1 MHWRIVRGCIAGMPG
16 MFMSTV
22 ISHKPSLKFGAAIAA
37 PAPNA
42 NIDAAQVT
50 IIVLSGMVFSFD

>member
-1 MHWRIVRGCIAGMPG
+1 MHCRIVRGCMAGMPG

-37 PAPNA
+37 VAPNA
-42 NIDAAQVT
+42 NVDAAQAT
-50 IIVLSGMVFSFD
+50 IIVLSGTVFSFG

>member
-1 MHWRIVRGCIAGMPG
+1 MPG

-37 PAPNA
+37 PAPNT